1 MVFGKSLI
9 HLIFKRFK
17 SYRIVRLILI
27 SIFLTFFFQSKS
39 QDLCLQTSY
48 ATGNFDLSK
57 STLCLPQLLTVA
69 DKSGGSNIRYVFD
82 YEGESLEEVMSVATS
97 QTTFD
102 YSSLAK
108 KPETFTVLQI
118 GELNGKVSIACK
130 NLVVR
135 PGNAVIHSFTQCG
148 ASNLVVNIPVNT
160 LNDFDNYQVIVG
172 TNTTNVSPSQLPY
185 QGTQNVILPAQL
197 KVVGSYNNPLK
208 GCSSIVS
215 STTVTPLGL
224 VIGGVDRPFNPNI
237 SELKLL
243 SLNKATFT
251 FTGAYHESNLKQEQY
266 HLYVYPKGNMP
277 KLSDTISS
285 NIKPGKYTIDII
297 NSTQSYCFYVQ
308 RMRTACGLSVENS
321 SELCTIPLKSV
332 TFTPYQYKLDWLRHE
347 DKLFG
352 LPRTASDYIVVDQ
365 QQIERSENSVPINPL
380 VMIQP
385 NIFTY
390 DDNAINCKNRYCYR
404 IKVNT
409 SGQVGFLK
417 FAGQSSSNLICVD
430 RSAIMADKPSDVF
443 VSTDFDNRN
452 AVFFSK
458 SPTWPVDVNR
468 WILYKK
474 DNNGFKKAD
483 SLVHPVDFVKDKVLV
498 TKSEEYKIGYVD
510 KCESLSVLSDSVAS
524 VFMTYQEPDL
534 LNWKNDNPFAESIV
548 SSQGVE
554 YIEENS
560 NNIKALRLEIGNQH
574 IADFDGYDDQAK
586 FRLKSVS
593 NSSPP
598 LVSYSNVV
606 KAEVPTNLVLPN
618 AFTPNGDNNNDLFGL
633 KGKSANI
640 QSFSLQVYNRYGE
653 KMVEFSSPNEGWD
666 GKINGKNAPAGTYF
680 FKISAIIKNGERITK
695 EGILDLIR

>member
-9 HLIFKRFK
+9 HLIFRVLK

-48 ATGNFDLSK
+48 ATGNFDLSN

-69 DKSGGSNIRYVFD
+69 DKSRGSNIRYVFD

-135 PGNAVIHSFTQCG
+135 PGNAVLHSFTQCG

-185 QGTQNVILPAQL
+185 QGTQNVILPVQL
-197 KVVGSYNNPLK
+197 KVVGSYKNPLK

-251 FTGAYHESNLKQEQY
+251 FTGAYQVTNQTDEQY
-266 HLYVYPKGNMP
+266 KLYVYPKGNMP
-277 KLSDTISS
+277 NPSDIKNS
-285 NIKPGKYTIDII
+285 NIIPGKYTIDIVDS
-297 NSTQSYCFYVQ
+297 NQSYCFSVQ
-308 RMRTACGLSVENS
+308 RMRTACGLSAENS

-332 TFTPYQYKLDWLRHE
+332 TFTPYQYKLDWLLYPNT
-347 DKLFG
+347 LFG
-352 LPRTASDYIVVDQ
+352 VANNFINNVFVK
-365 QQIERSENSVPINPL
+365 QQIDRSENSTLRSPL
-380 VMIQP
+380 VIIQP

-510 KCESLSVLSDSVAS
+510 KCESVSALSDPVAS
-524 VFMTYQEPDL
+524 AFMTYQEPDL
-534 LNWKNDNPFAESIV
+534 LSWKNDNPFAAAMV
-548 SSQGVE
+548 SAREVE
-554 YIEENS
+554 YIAENS
-560 NNIKALRLEIGNQH
+560 NNIKASKPETGNQH
-574 IADFDGYDDQAK
+574 TADFDGYDDQAK

-653 KMVEFSSPNEGWD
+653 KMVEISSPNEGWD

>member
-9 HLIFKRFK
+9 HLIFRVLK
-17 SYRIVRLILI
+17 SFCFVRLILI

-48 ATGNFDLSK
+48 ATGNFDLSN

-69 DKSGGSNIRYVFD
+69 DKSRGSNIRYVFD

-135 PGNAVIHSFTQCG
+135 PGNAVLHSFTQCG

-185 QGTQNVILPAQL
+185 QGTQNVILPVQL
-197 KVVGSYNNPLK
+197 KVVGSYKNPLK

-251 FTGAYHESNLKQEQY
+251 FTGAYQVTNQTDEQY
-266 HLYVYPKGNMP
+266 KLYVYPKGNMP
-277 KLSDTISS
+277 NPSDIKNS
-285 NIKPGKYTIDII
+285 NIIPGKYTIDIVDS
-297 NSTQSYCFYVQ
+297 NQSYCFSVQ
-308 RMRTACGLSVENS
+308 RMRTACGLSAENS

-332 TFTPYQYKLDWLRHE
+332 TFTPYQYKLDWLLYPNT
-347 DKLFG
+347 LFG
-352 LPRTASDYIVVDQ
+352 VANNFINNVFVK
-365 QQIERSENSVPINPL
+365 QQIDRSENSTLRSPL
-380 VMIQP
+380 VIIQP

-510 KCESLSVLSDSVAS
+510 KCESVSALSDPVAS
-524 VFMTYQEPDL
+524 AFMTYQEPDL
-534 LNWKNDNPFAESIV
+534 LSWKNDNPFAAAMV
-548 SSQGVE
+548 SAREVE
-554 YIEENS
+554 YIAENS
-560 NNIKALRLEIGNQH
+560 NNIKASKPETGNQH
-574 IADFDGYDDQAK
+574 TADFDGYDDQAK

-653 KMVEFSSPNEGWD
+653 KMVEISSPNEGWD

>member
-9 HLIFKRFK
+9 HLIFKRLK

-48 ATGNFDLSK
+48 ATGNFDLSN

-69 DKSGGSNIRYVFD
+69 DKSRGSNIRYVFD

-108 KPETFTVLQI
+108 QPETFTVLQI

-135 PGNAVIHSFTQCG
+135 PGNAVLHSFTQCG

-185 QGTQNVILPAQL
+185 QGTQNVILPKQL
-197 KVVGSYNNPLK
+197 KVVGSYKNPLK

-251 FTGAYHESNLKQEQY
+251 FTGAYQVTNQTDEQY
-266 HLYVYPKGNMP
+266 KLYVYPKGNMP
-277 KLSDTISS
+277 NPS
-285 NIKPGKYTIDII
+285 NIRNSNIIPGKYTIDIVDS
-297 NSTQSYCFYVQ
+297 NQSYCFSVK
-308 RMRTACGLSVENS
+308 REETACGSSNEFS
-321 SELCTIPLKSV
+321 SELCTVPLKSV
-332 TFTPYQYKLDWLRHE
+332 TFTPYQYKLDWLLYPNT
-347 DKLFG
+347 LFG
-352 LPRTASDYIVVDQ
+352 VANNFINNVFVK
-365 QQIERSENSVPINPL
+365 QQIDRSENSTLRSPL
-380 VMIQP
+380 VIIQP

-560 NNIKALRLEIGNQH
+560 NNIKASKPETGNQH
-574 IADFDGYDDQAK
+574 TADFDGYDDQAK

-653 KMVEFSSPNEGWD
+653 KMVEISSPNEGWD

>member
-9 HLIFKRFK
+9 HLIFKRLK

-69 DKSGGSNIRYVFD
+69 DKSRGSNIRYVFD

-108 KPETFTVLQI
+108 QPETFTVLQI

-135 PGNAVIHSFTQCG
+135 PGNAVLHSFTQCG

-185 QGTQNVILPAQL
+185 QGTQNVILPVQL
-197 KVVGSYNNPLK
+197 KVVGSYKNPLK

-251 FTGAYHESNLKQEQY
+251 FTGAYQVTNQTDEQY
-266 HLYVYPKGNMP
+266 KLYVYPKGNMP
-277 KLSDTISS
+277 NPSDIKNS
-285 NIKPGKYTIDII
+285 NIIPGKYTIDIVD
-297 NSTQSYCFYVQ
+297 NNQSYCFSVK
-308 RMRTACGLSVENS
+308 REETACGSSNEFS
-321 SELCTIPLKSV
+321 SELCTVPLKSV
-332 TFTPYQYKLDWLRHE
+332 TFTPYQYKLDWLRYPNT
-347 DKLFG
+347 LFG
-352 LPRTASDYIVVDQ
+352 VANNFINNVFVK
-365 QQIERSENSVPINPL
+365 QQIERSENSTLMSPFVISS
-380 VMIQP
+380 

-560 NNIKALRLEIGNQH
+560 NNIKASKPETGNQH
-574 IADFDGYDDQAK
+574 TADFDGYDDQAK

-653 KMVEFSSPNEGWD
+653 KMVEISSPNEGWD